1 MDRHMPGMDG
11 LETTRQIRRDTR
23 FAELPIVAM
32 TADVVGAS
40 REECQAAGMNDFVS
54 KPFAAD
60 ALLEVIARWV
70 KPNLGV
76 SRGAAVSNPAP
87 APSPVALPGID
98 VATGLRYLSGE
109 QSLYRPLL
117 LRFRGDYATADR
129 RIAELLAA
137 SRYLEAEREA
147 HSLKGLAGQIGAHD
161 LRDRAAELQVAIK
174 SREANLEGPLAAL
187 AASLAIVIGG
197 LAGLE
202 EIASVRQGTVV
213 AGESIGDL
221 SDKLTSLVSASD
233 PDARKLA
240 ERLRDALSGDA
251 RSQVDAL
258 MQCLERY
265 DFSAASQALSSV
277 VATIEAQE
285 ETR

>member
-1 MDRHMPGMDG
+1 
-11 LETTRQIRRDTR
+11 
-23 FAELPIVAM
+23 
-32 TADVVGAS
+32 
-40 REECQAAGMNDFVS
+40 
-54 KPFAAD
+54 
-60 ALLEVIARWV
+60 
-70 KPNLGV
+70 
-76 SRGAAVSNPAP
+76 
-87 APSPVALPGID
+87 
-98 VATGLRYLSGE
+98 
-109 QSLYRPLL
+109 LYRPLL
-117 LRFRGDYATADR
+117 LRFRGDYAAADR
-129 RIAELLAA
+129 RIADLVAA
-137 SRYLEAEREA
+137 NKYPEAEREA

-174 SREANLEGPLAAL
+174 SRDPNLEGALAAL

-202 EIASVRQGTVV
+202 AHVSVGQGTAV
-213 AGESIGDL
+213 ASESIADL

-258 MQCLERY
+258 LQCLERY
-265 DFSAASQALSSV
+265 DFSAASLALSSV